1 MSIDVTGAYVYFVIP
16 IFGGIPISQ
25 TTVSSL
31 IVTIIL
37 CTLFIVLGRGLTKRP
52 GKCQVLVE
60 KGVTMMTNLTA
71 SAMGAHNV
79 HWTPFMG
86 CLFLCSICGSYIG
99 LTGFLRSATAD
110 LNCTAVWAL
119 MVSFIIWFNNIK
131 NDGIGKFLK
140 NYVNPMNLISDL
152 AQPLSMSFR
161 HFSNISVGI
170 IISTI
175 MYAALTLASTIIIEL
190 VASAGWLTG
199 GALIVAGLLMLLLL
213 ALPAKKRKKKW
224 LSKTVISGVTLVV
237 GLFGLLQSLNILS
250 DIPVFTYGIPAVMS
264 LYFDFFSGFIQ
275 ALVFTLLSMVYIGN
289 SLPGPETGSE
299 VSVSKSN

>member
-16 IFGGIPISQ
+16 ILGGIPISQ

-31 IVTIIL
+31 IVTILL
-37 CTLFIVLGRGLTKRP
+37 CIGFVVLGKNPQKRP
-52 GKCQVLVE
+52 GKLQTLVE
-60 KGVTMMTNLTA
+60 KGVSMITNLTA

-86 CLFLCSICGSYIG
+86 CLFLCSLCGSYIG

-140 NYVNPMNLISDL
+140 NYVNPMNIISDL

-161 HFSNISVGI
+161 HFSNISVGG
-170 IISTI
+170 IISAI
-175 MYAALTLASTIIIEL
+175 IYAALSLLSTIVIGF
-190 VASAGWLTG
+190 VSSSGWLMGT
-199 GALIVAGLLMLLLL
+199 ALLIAGTLMFFLW
-213 ALPAKKRKKKW
+213 AQRKKKLMAYI
-224 LSKTVISGVTLVV
+224 LSIVTLVI
-237 GLFGLLQSLNILS
+237 GLFGLLQGLNILS
-250 DIPVFTYGIPAVMS
+250 DVPVFTYGIPAVLS
-264 LYFDFFSGFIQ
+264 VYFDFFSGFIQ
-275 ALVFTLLSMVYIGN
+275 ALVFTLLSMVYIAG
-289 SLPGPETGSE
+289 SLPEPKEADKA
-299 VSVSKSN
+299 V